1 MQNKLLDTFKERRLF
16 DKNELYEFYV
26 ESEPD
31 LNERTLD
38 WRIHNLRKKDIIKT
52 VGHGLYTISEKPEY
66 VASPSHDAL
75 KIARKLTRKFEK
87 IDYCIS
93 ESQWINEFS
102 KHQSFNNIILVEIE
116 REFVQSL
123 YYYLIDNLYKNVYL
137 KPNDKEIQY
146 YISGRNNTIVIQ
158 NLISRSPKRKL
169 RIRKTIINVA
179 SLEKLMVDLFS
190 KNHLF
195 YFYDGSEI
203 IYIYESILNTYNIN
217 FSKLLSYAK
226 RRKNDQK
233 IKQLM
238 LTHLPNSLYN
248 VINDR

>member
-1 MQNKLLDTFKERRLF
+1 MQNKLLDTFKERCLF
-16 DKNELYEFYV
+16 DRNELYEFYIGF
-26 ESEPD
+26 EPD
-31 LNERTLD
+31 LNKRTFN
-38 WRIHNLRKKDIIKT
+38 WRIHNLIKKDIIKP
-52 VGHGLYTISEKPEY
+52 VGHGLYTISEKPEF

-190 KNHLF
+190 KNHLL

>member
-1 MQNKLLDTFKERRLF
+1 MQNKLLDTFKERSLF
-16 DKNELYEFYV
+16 DRNELYKFYV
-26 ESEPD
+26 EFEPD
-31 LNERTLD
+31 LNERTFN
-38 WRIHNLRKKDIIKT
+38 WRIHNLIKKDIIKR

-102 KHQSFNNIILVEIE
+102 KHQSFNKIVLVEIE

-123 YYYLIDNLYKNVYL
+123 YYYLRDNLYKNVYL
-137 KPNDKEIQY
+137 EPNDKEIQF

-169 RIRKTIINVA
+169 KLRKTVINVA

-195 YFYDGSEI
+195 HFYNGSEI
-203 IYIYESILNTYNIN
+203 IYMNPS
-217 FSKLLSYAK
+217 
-226 RRKNDQK
+226 
-233 IKQLM
+233 
-238 LTHLPNSLYN
+238 
-248 VINDR
+248 

>member
-1 MQNKLLDTFKERRLF
+1 MQNKLLDTFKERCLF
-16 DKNELYEFYV
+16 DRNELYEFYIGF
-26 ESEPD
+26 EPD
-31 LNERTLD
+31 LNKRTFN
-38 WRIHNLRKKDIIKT
+38 WRIHNLIKKDIIKP
-52 VGHGLYTISEKPEY
+52 VGHGLYTISEKPEF

-102 KHQSFNNIILVEIE
+102 KHQSFNKIILVEIE

-137 KPNDKEIQY
+137 KPNDKEIQF

-169 RIRKTIINVA
+169 KIRKTIINVA

-195 YFYDGSEI
+195 HFYNGSEI

-238 LTHLPNSLYN
+238 LTRLPNSLYN